1 MIIQRILFQ
10 RHLDSEE
17 KLLFI
22 AHKHWIEIVPQSL
35 KMSIFGIVLPLV
47 LWFFFPGIMWVSI
60 VWMVSFWFWYLYIL
74 ADWYFDAWLATD
86 VSLIDVEWIGI
97 FHHMSTRIPYSEVR
111 EIQWEINGI
120 LGTIFRFGSASVSM
134 ATGGQVSLSP
144 IASPK
149 KVELKIIQARDSF
162 LSRQKMNQSQVLQ
175 ELLSD
180 MLASHIDQR
189 GIPHGR
195 L

>member
-120 LGTIFRFGSASVSM
+120 LGTIFDLEVLLYLWRL
-134 ATGGQVSLSP
+134 GG
-144 IASPK
+144 
-149 KVELKIIQARDSF
+149 R
-162 LSRQKMNQSQVLQ
+162 
-175 ELLSD
+175 
-180 MLASHIDQR
+180 
-189 GIPHGR
+189 
-195 L
+195 

>member
-1 MIIQRILFQ
+1 MQRILFR
-10 RHLDSEE
+10 RHLNSEE
-17 KLLFI
+17 SLLFV

-35 KMSIFGIVLPLV
+35 KMAVFGIAIPVS
-47 LWFFFPGIMWVSI
+47 LWFFFPTVFWFSVA
-60 VWMVSFWFWYLYIL
+60 WMFSFWLWYFYQL

-86 VSLIDVEWIGI
+86 VSVIDVEWIGI

-111 EIQWEINGI
+111 EIQWEINGFW
-120 LGTIFRFGSASVSM
+120 GTILRFGTASVSM
-134 ATGGQVSLSP
+134 ATGGQVTLAP

-162 LSRQKMNQSQVLQ
+162 MSRQKMNQSQVLQ

-180 MLASHIDQR
+180 MLVSHIDQK
-189 GIPHGR
+189 GIPHGK